1 MAFLKPGSH
10 SGHWLG
16 PCIGRPASR
25 PASSGGSSCMS
36 ISDSLMLGLV
46 TLATDDVTMVEV
58 AMPM

>member
-1 MAFLKPGSH
+1 MAGLKSGSQ
-10 SGHWLG
+10 SGHWFG

-25 PASSGGSSCMS
+25 PGSSGGSSCIS

-46 TLATDDVTMVEV
+46 TLATDEVTMVEV